1 MFIQFVSQQFYFSE
15 IFRWLSVFGDSP
27 SDRRRNFSGKRLGR
41 IRRETNRTRDPGKLN
56 RTIQFHKNEV
66 ALDGGQVVPG
76 VIVDDLNDS
85 PEEVFC
91 LSRDRQVVVGQTN
104 LNSSRR

>member
-1 MFIQFVSQQFYFSE
+1 
-15 IFRWLSVFGDSP
+15 
-27 SDRRRNFSGKRLGR
+27 
-41 IRRETNRTRDPGKLN
+41 
-56 RTIQFHKNEV
+56 
-66 ALDGGQVVPG
+66 VPG